1 MRPVIM
7 STDDPPQ
14 DTISEL
20 NMRLFYARGDGER
33 ELEYELVIQLAD
45 AYEQVGQLD
54 KAVIFREQALNLAR
68 ALNDRPGEMRALGK
82 LSNALVILGHYDAAL
97 AHMHAALALARALSG
112 PDSAGLVFAYEEAAR
127 AIGRL
132 AGAS

>member
-1 MRPVIM
+1 M
-7 STDDPPQ
+7 SIDDPLQ
-14 DTISEL
+14 DTISDL

-33 ELEYELVIQLAD
+33 ELEYELVTRLAD
-45 AYEQVGQLD
+45 AHERAGQLD

-68 ALNDRPGEMRALGK
+68 ALGDRPGEMIALGN
-82 LSNALVILGHYDAAL
+82 LANVLVMLGHYDAAL
-97 AHMHAALALARALSG
+97 AHMRTALALARGLSG
-112 PDSAGLVFAYEEAAR
+112 PSGAGSVLAYQEAVL